1 MKQLYQVDKD
11 GKITM
16 LISWEEYRRIMFKL
30 SIDPDIIYNPFINKF
45 MNFDITFNHNGV
57 KVDISSANG
66 RGNHCLVIQEDGED
80 VVYEMMDDMYDTYV
94 SQITLW
100 VRYGIVLSS
109 YLRENGTMTDDDLVK
124 YCSCFFFP
132 PILSGRTEWDVVEIM
147 EDYYIHKMDDEWCLY
162 HWVSGQKEECMNL
175 YVSGDD
181 IDMVKDKFRTI
192 LDEMGVKPVDKTTK
206 WSDVIYNE
214 DGTITLT
221 KCG

>member
-1 MKQLYQVDKD
+1 MAMKQLYQID
-11 GKITM
+11 GGRYTLNIN
-16 LISWEEYRRIMFKL
+16 WDEYRQIMYELTIPEQVVF
-30 SIDPDIIYNPFINKF
+30 NPFINLIKSSY
-45 MNFDITFNHNGV
+45 TFNHDGNTIVVRMTNHSGKGLV
-57 KVDISSANG
+57 NISCDDINIMD
-66 RGNHCLVIQEDGED
+66 LVI
-80 VVYEMMDDMYDTYV
+80 
-94 SQITLW
+94 
-100 VRYGIVLSS
+100 
-109 YLRENGTMTDDDLVK
+109 DDLYGHYKFQIEYWNMFGIPLVFHLK
-124 YCSCFFFP
+124 DNKVINDENIDYYSSVLFFP

-162 HWVSGQKEECMNL
+162 HWVSGQEEECMNL
-175 YVSGDD
+175 YVTGDD

>member
-1 MKQLYQVDKD
+1 
-11 GKITM
+11 M
-16 LISWEEYRRIMFKL
+16 LISLEEYRRIMFNQ
-30 SIDPDIIYNPFINKF
+30 SIDPDILYNPFINKF

-66 RGNHCLVIQEDGED
+66 RGNHYLVIEEDDKE
-80 VVYEMMDDMYDTYV
+80 VVYEKMDDMYDTYF
-94 SQITLW
+94 SQITIW
-100 VRYGIVLSS
+100 NRYGIVLSS
-109 YLRENGTMTDDDLVK
+109 YLMDNGMMTDDDMDK
-124 YCSCFFFP
+124 YSSCFFSP
-132 PILSGRTEWDVVEIM
+132 PILSGRTEWDVMEIM

-162 HWVSGQKEECMNL
+162 HWVSGQEEECMNL

-181 IDMVKDKFRTI
+181 IDMVKHMFRTI

-214 DGTITLT
+214 DGTFTLT

>member
-16 LISWEEYRRIMFKL
+16 LISLEEYRRIMFKL
-30 SIDPDIIYNPFINKF
+30 SVDPDIIYNPFINKF

-57 KVDISSANG
+57 KVDISSCNG
-66 RGNHCLVIQEDGED
+66 RGQHCLVVQEDGED
-80 VVYEMMDDMYDTYV
+80 VVYEMMDDMYDTYF

-109 YLRENGTMTDDDLVK
+109 YLRENGMMTDDDLVK

-132 PILSGRTEWDVVEIM
+132 PVGERTQWDVM
-147 EDYYIHKMDDEWCLY
+147 EVRPDYYMYKVNDQWCLY
-162 HWVSGQKEECMNL
+162 HWVSGEEEECMDI
-175 YVSGDD
+175 YGSGDVND
-181 IDMVKDKFRTI
+181 VITTFR
-192 LDEMGVKPVDKTTK
+192 KWVDKLSGKTKKPTTK
-206 WSDVIYNE
+206 WSNVTYND
-214 DGTITLT
+214 DGTFTLS

>member
-16 LISWEEYRRIMFKL
+16 LISLEEYRRIMFKL

-57 KVDISSANG
+57 KVDISSCNG
-66 RGNHCLVIQEDGED
+66 RGNHYLVIEEDDKE
-80 VVYEMMDDMYDTYV
+80 VVYEVMDDMYDTYF

-100 VRYGIVLSS
+100 VRYGIVLST
-109 YLRENGTMTDDDLVK
+109 YLRENGMMTDDDLVK

-132 PILSGRTEWDVVEIM
+132 PILSGRTEWDVMEIM

-162 HWVSGQKEECMNL
+162 HWISGQEEECMNI

-181 IDMVKDKFRTI
+181 INMVKDKFRTI
-192 LDEMGVKPVDKTTK
+192 LDEMGVKPIDKTTK
-206 WSDVIYNE
+206 WSDVTYND
-214 DGTITLT
+214 DGTFTLT